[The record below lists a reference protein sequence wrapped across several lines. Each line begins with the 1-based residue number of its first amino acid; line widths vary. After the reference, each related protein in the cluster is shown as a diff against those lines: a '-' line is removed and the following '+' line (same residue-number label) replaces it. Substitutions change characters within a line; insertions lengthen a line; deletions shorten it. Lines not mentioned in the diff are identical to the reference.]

1 MKTDTYTKIVLTVI
15 AVCLFVSTFTPYDFI
30 DKAHADEIDHI
41 TEILNKPT
49 EVKIVSVD
57 PSVIIGVNVK
67 EINSQTPFIQEYGI
81 SQDRQTKLFVPVVIT
96 QQARYYKQNND

>member
-57 PSVIIGVNVK
+57 PSVIIGVNVRK
-67 EINSQTPFIQEYGI
+67 IIGLTPAVLIHSYTKSNKPTYAPIIFNEEINK
-81 SQDRQTKLFVPVVIT
+81 DLF
-96 QQARYYKQNND
+96 ND